1 MIAAL
6 VRLAIAGS
14 AFYLVIQVARFSPGL
29 AFPIG
34 VLAAVWAGL
43 WLSAAH
49 YDEKQAMEELT
60 EQSAITEEFG
70 PHMAAIAV
78 EEHHD
83 RWEAQR

>member
-6 VRLAIAGS
+6 VRLALAGS
-14 AFYLVIQVARFSPGL
+14 AVYIVIQVARVEPGL

-34 VLAAVWAGL
+34 VLAAVFAGL
-43 WLSAAH
+43 WLSSAV
-49 YDEKQAMEELT
+49 YDEQQAMEELT

-83 RWEAQR
+83 RWAE